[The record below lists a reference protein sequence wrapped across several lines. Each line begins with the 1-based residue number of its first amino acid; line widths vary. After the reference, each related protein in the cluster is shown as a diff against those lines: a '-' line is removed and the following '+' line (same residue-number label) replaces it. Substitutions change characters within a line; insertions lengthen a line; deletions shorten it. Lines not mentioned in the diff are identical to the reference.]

1 MLKSVK
7 SIKKP
12 FINIRAFYY
21 IYKCF
26 YIVKMGAAGFVKIY
40 VKRMAY
46 IKYFNFVF
54 LVWVA
59 GALGFG
65 FICRRSECFGR
76 SPGVVSGLFFLVSQ
90 TVPG

>member
-12 FINIRAFYY
+12 FIIVKAFYY

-26 YIVKMGAAGFVKIY
+26 YIVKTGAAGFVKIY

-46 IKYFNFVF
+46 IK
-54 LVWVA
+54 
-59 GALGFG
+59 
-65 FICRRSECFGR
+65 
-76 SPGVVSGLFFLVSQ
+76 
-90 TVPG
+90 

>member
-54 LVWVA
+54 LVRVA

-65 FICRRSECFGR
+65 FICRRSECCGR
-76 SPGVVSGLFFLVSQ
+76 SRALFRGCFFLAL
-90 TVPG
+90 

>member
-7 SIKKP
+7 SIKKA
-12 FINIRAFYY
+12 FYKYKGFYY

-54 LVWVA
+54 FVRLPGLWVSVLFA
-59 GALGFG
+59 GVLSVSDGFG
-65 FICRRSECFGR
+65 AVFS
-76 SPGVVSGLFFLVSQ
+76 GVADGAGL
-90 TVPG
+90 TA

>member
-1 MLKSVK
+1 M
-7 SIKKP
+7 KKP
-12 FINIRAFYY
+12 FIIVKAFYY

-54 LVWVA
+54 LVRLPGLWVSVLFA
-59 GALGFG
+59 GVLSVADGLG
-65 FICRRSECFGR
+65 RCFGAVF
-76 SPGVVSGLFFLVSQ
+76 SGVADGAGL
-90 TVPG
+90 TA